1 MSQVK
6 PSCILLH
13 SLAFRF
19 VLLDS
24 ATRHRAVVIMSAA
37 DLTCPPERMQ
47 GLDEGPPW
55 ALESVDVSRLL
66 DIEFVQAVNAVVKL
80 QHDLRVEHMT
90 LLRMLQYLSQRK
102 VDNAKRLVAA
112 DANLGGAHG
121 RLSTCPLRSMCAC

>member
-1 MSQVK
+1 
-6 PSCILLH
+6 
-13 SLAFRF
+13 
-19 VLLDS
+19 
-24 ATRHRAVVIMSAA
+24 MSAG

-66 DIEFVQAVNAVVKL
+66 DIEFVQAVDVVVKL
-80 QHDLRVEHMT
+80 QRDLRVEPLT

-121 RLSTCPLRSMCAC
+121 RIQYLSDTFDVRVLMEVHDLLVQPMR